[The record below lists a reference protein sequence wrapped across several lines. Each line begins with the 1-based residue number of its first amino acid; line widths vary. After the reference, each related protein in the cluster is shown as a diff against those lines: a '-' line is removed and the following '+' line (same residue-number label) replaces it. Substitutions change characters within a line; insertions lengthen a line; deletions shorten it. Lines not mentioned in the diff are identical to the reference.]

1 MPDFADE
8 TAYYFNKKIP
18 AVALIY
24 NGVRFPAGTWM
35 RLVNAAVPAQQVEEM
50 LAKVFPELKGKVLT
64 FATLTSATEVEEFER
79 SLLPP
84 VP

>member
-18 AVALIY
+18 AVALIS

-35 RLVNAAVPAQQVEEM
+35 RFVNAAVSAPQVEEM
-50 LAKVFPELKGKVLT
+50 LARVFPELKGKFLT
-64 FATLTSATEVEEFER
+64 FVTLTSEAEVAAFEASIR
-79 SLLPP
+79 QP
-84 VP
+84 